1 METQDE
7 LSLQRTRLANY
18 RTMLAFCS
26 ASLTMLAAAVT
37 LWRLVPDE
45 KVLLPVLL
53 LFVTA
58 VFVFLAG
65 LKIYFDTKKIMR
77 RMHGDPERRG

>member
-1 METQDE
+1 MI
-7 LSLQRTRLANY
+7 LNS
-18 RTMLAFCS
+18 FS
-26 ASLTMLAAAVT
+26 
-37 LWRLVPDE
+37 
-45 KVLLPVLL
+45 VLLPVLL